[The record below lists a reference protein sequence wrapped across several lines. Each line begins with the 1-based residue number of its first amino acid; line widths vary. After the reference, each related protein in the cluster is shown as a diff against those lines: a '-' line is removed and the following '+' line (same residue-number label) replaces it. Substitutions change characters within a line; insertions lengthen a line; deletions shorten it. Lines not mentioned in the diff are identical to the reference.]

1 MYRKYPYTN
10 FHDINLDYILNR
22 IKVIEVKMKEI
33 ENFKDG
39 WDEKLEELDK
49 QYDNLLDMYYA
60 MQIDNANFKT
70 DITIQFNNLATRL
83 EEDINSLE
91 VELES
96 EIQEYII
103 SSNRR
108 LNGFETQLTAMNR
121 RLDEA
126 LSNLWMSLKM
136 VNPFTGQEEGVLNV
150 IDYLASLHMADGI
163 TALGYDNL
171 ELTAQVYDDKEL
183 TARDYDTQANILL
196 RQ

>member
-10 FHDINLDYILNR
+10 FHDINLDYILSKIKELE
-22 IKVIEVKMKEI
+22 IKVKEVEDFKE
-33 ENFKDG
+33 G

-49 QYDNLLDMYYA
+49 QYEELLNMYYL
-60 MQIDNANFKT
+60 MQIDNTNFKT
-70 DITIQFNNLATRL
+70 DMTLQFNNLANSL
-83 EEDINSLE
+83 QEDINSLE
-91 VELES
+91 IQLEN

-103 SSNRR
+103 ISNRR
-108 LNGFETQLTAMNR
+108 LNGFENQLTSMNR

-136 VNPFTGQEEGVLNV
+136 INPFTGQEEGVLNV